1 MNWISTNWEKAVLL
15 LVSLIVILL
24 GAMFVKRALSFNESF
39 VFPDVKPDPTLPDTE
54 SSRVN
59 QAKAVVDQVAPWKTP
74 IRGGAAAKEVP
85 LFVSVPIVEVEGKV
99 IDILDPTAPKIR
111 PPVSNQWLRDN
122 GLDFKRSSILDEDQD
137 RDSFTNLEEW
147 EAKTS
152 PVDAAAHPPY
162 GMKLTMVARR
172 QQSYVVEF
180 VGAPDGNSF
189 QINRQP
195 SSSYKRDV
203 FINGLGETTDDGKLK
218 LESYEPLE
226 AMSSAGIRVD
236 ASKLTVT
243 YLETGEKFE
252 LVKGV
257 KLTIPT
263 YFLELAY
270 ELEPLDKKF
279 YKIGEEIILPND
291 PDTQYKVVDIQEN
304 SATISYPDSSGSEKK
319 IEISSQN

>member
-24 GAMFVKRALSFNESF
+24 GAVFVKRSLAFNDSF
-39 VFPDVKPDPTLPDTE
+39 VFPDIKPDPTLPETE
-54 SSRVN
+54 SARVN
-59 QAKAVVDQVAPWKTP
+59 QAKGVVDQVAPWKTP

-85 LFVSVPIVEVEGKV
+85 LFVSVPIVEVEGKL
-99 IDILDPTAPKIR
+99 IDMLDPTAPKIR
-111 PPVSNQWLRDN
+111 PPVSNQWLRDH
-122 GLDFKRSSILDEDQD
+122 GLDFKRSSILEEDQD

-152 PVDAAAHPPY
+152 PIDPTSHPPY

-180 VGAPDGNSF
+180 VGAPDGDSY
-189 QINRQP
+189 QINRKP

-203 FINGLGETTDDGKLK
+203 FINGIGQTTDDGKLK

-226 AMSSAGIRVD
+226 AMSSSGIRVD

-243 YLETGEKFE
+243 YLESGEKFE
-252 LVKGV
+252 LVRGV
-257 KLTIPT
+257 TLTIPT

-279 YKIGEEIILPND
+279 YKIGEGIILPND
-291 PDTQYKVVDIQEN
+291 PDTQYKIIDIQEN
-304 SATISYPDSSGSEKK
+304 SAIISYPDSDGSEKK
-319 IEISSQN
+319 IEISKQN